1 MSSVAKC
8 GLYDTHC
15 HFEGYWDEALFAQL
29 LTQARDIGFLD
40 AVTCPHDATRF
51 QAHVDF
57 CRKFDLSF
65 ALGVHPFEWTAAQTH
80 LSSLDA
86 FLRQYSGEIVAIG
99 EIGLDFSEMRRLEF
113 WPEADPETV
122 RVVQTELFETQ
133 LEIARDLGLPVSVH
147 AFAAMNE
154 VERSIK
160 KFKGL
165 TGVIHAFNGSAE
177 QAKQFNRIDFKVG
190 FGGTLTYPGSKKI
203 RRVFSELPRSAWVL
217 ETDAP
222 WIPSFERRA
231 ASVDLAPE
239 TIQSVPA
246 DIDFTVQAAAVL
258 RQTSREAILADA
270 YANTRAI
277 FPKLHPA

>member
-1 MSSVAKC
+1 MSSSAKV

-15 HFEGYWDEALFAQL
+15 HLEGYWDEALFAQL
-29 LTQARDIGFLD
+29 LSDARAVGFLD

-51 QAHVDF
+51 GEHVDF

-65 ALGVHPFEWTAAQTH
+65 ALGVHPFEWSEAQTH
-80 LSSLDA
+80 LSSLET
-86 FLRQYSGEIVAIG
+86 FLHTYSDEAVAIG

-113 WPEADPETV
+113 WPDSDPETM
-122 RVVQTELFETQ
+122 RVAQTELFETQ
-133 LEIARDLGLPVSVH
+133 LEIARDLDLPVSVH
-147 AFAAMNE
+147 AFASMNE

-165 TGVIHAFNGSAE
+165 RGVIHAFNGSVE
-177 QAKQFNRIDFKVG
+177 QAIQFARIGFKVG

-203 RRVFSELPRSAWVL
+203 RRVFSELPDSAWVL

-231 ASVDLAPE
+231 ASVGLAPE

-246 DIDFTVQAAAVL
+246 DIDFTVKAAAQL
-258 RQTSREAILADA
+258 RRTSCEDVIETA
-270 YANTRAI
+270 YRNTREI
-277 FPKLHPA
+277 FPKLRAV